1 MEGRVEY
8 LYPEGL
14 FRSRAYTPVV
24 AVSGNVKTIYVGG
37 TNAVDAA
44 GQIIGKGDLAAQTT
58 QVLKNIETALATA
71 GARLEHVVK
80 WTVYVVQGQSSMA
93 GFEAFLRYW
102 GDRPN
107 PPALTVVFVAGLA
120 DPNFLV
126 EIEAIPVVPE
136 P

>member
-1 MEGRVEY
+1 
-8 LYPEGL
+8 
-14 FRSRAYTPVV
+14 
-24 AVSGNVKTIYVGG
+24 
-37 TNAVDAA
+37 
-44 GQIIGKGDLAAQTT
+44 
-58 QVLKNIETALATA
+58 
-71 GARLEHVVK
+71 VK

-126 EIEAIPVVPE
+126 EIEAIAVVPE